1 MHACIDDENKKICRC
16 DFSSMLL
23 EFMKHR
29 ASLNLGVWEQHIF
42 QHCSVSNHIDR
53 PLANEN
59 QSNRTNYKAIVH
71 FQVRRHTSWLG
82 FNFAGPIPAGPQLQF
97 PFYSKQAN
105 Q

>member
-1 MHACIDDENKKICRC
+1 MNFLK
-16 DFSSMLL
+16 FN
-23 EFMKHR
+23 KHR
-29 ASLNLGVWEQHIF
+29 ASLNLDVWEQHIF